1 MSFQIGD
8 IIGTYK
14 IIESLGSGGMG
25 EVFKVEHTITRRIEA
40 MKILT
45 TDGSFTPDHD
55 QRFLREIQ
63 LQAKLN
69 HPNIAAVHNAFWQ
82 DGHLVM
88 TMELVEGAPLRG
100 MLDTGP
106 LALKISL
113 DYACQALLAL
123 DYAHA
128 HGIIHRDISP
138 SNMIVADDGI
148 LKLTD
153 FGLAKSPTDLR
164 LTQAGS
170 LLGSLYYM
178 SPEQVTGRATVEAR
192 ADIYSLGAVLYE
204 MTTGTKVFKSENPFT
219 LMLAHVEQPPVAP
232 SEVNPQLSPGINEII
247 LKALDKDPEKRF
259 QSAELFRC
267 ALEGAADAAAESH
280 RPSPVIA
287 AARQGSR
294 LVVLAEPRHERMAEA
309 EGATPALFA
318 FGPAILRSPV
328 LRIAAALVL
337 VAVLSYPWWPSGSP
351 ASQPTTEREAAGAL
365 LPASVQPPASPSSM
379 PDRAEPVKMASKA
392 NANTYASASKPSGM
406 TSRRPTARA
415 KPEPEIKKSKG
426 RGFWRAMGRVV
437 RPRKRAESDPSEDGT
452 R

>member
-8 IIGTYK
+8 IVGTYK

-25 EVFKVEHTITRRIEA
+25 EVFRVEHTITRRIEA

-45 TDGSFTPDHD
+45 ADGTSTPDHD

-88 TMELVEGAPLRG
+88 TMELVEGQPLRG
-100 MLDTGP
+100 MLNAGP
-106 LALKISL
+106 LPLKISL

-123 DYAHA
+123 DHAHA

-164 LTQAGS
+164 LTQTGS
-170 LLGSLYYM
+170 MLGSLYYM
-178 SPEQVTGRATVEAR
+178 SPEQVTGRATVDAR

-232 SEVNPQLSPGINEII
+232 GELNPRLSAGINEII
-247 LKALDKDPEKRF
+247 LKALEKDPEKRF

-267 ALEGAADAAAESH
+267 ALEGPAAESH

-287 AARQGSR
+287 AARQGNR
-294 LVVLAEPRHERMAEA
+294 LVVLAERRPERIAEV
-309 EGATPALFA
+309 EQGAVPALFA

-337 VAVLSYPWWPSGSP
+337 VAVLSYPWWASGS
-351 ASQPTTEREAAGAL
+351 AAVERTAEREAATMV
-365 LPASVQPPASPSSM
+365 LPASAQPPAMPSAM
-379 PDRAEPVKMASKA
+379 PERVEPVKMASR
-392 NANTYASASKPSGM
+392 PSGV
-406 TSRRPTARA
+406 TSRGPTARA
-415 KPEPEIKKSKG
+415 KPDPEIKKSKG

-437 RPRKRAESDPSEDGT
+437 RPRRRAESDQSADGT

>member
-45 TDGSFTPDHD
+45 ADGTFTPDHD
-55 QRFLREIQ
+55 QRFLREIR

-100 MLDTGP
+100 MLNTGP

-164 LTQAGS
+164 LTQTGS

-219 LMLAHVEQPPVAP
+219 LMLAHVEQLPVAP
-232 SEVNPQLSPGINEII
+232 SEVNPRLSAGINEII

-267 ALEGAADAAAESH
+267 ALEGAADAAAGSH
-280 RPSPVIA
+280 RPALVIPA
-287 AARQGSR
+287 GRHVNR
-294 LVVLAEPRHERMAEA
+294 RTVLAEPQPERMAEA
-309 EGATPALFA
+309 EQGAVPALSA

-337 VAVLSYPWWPSGSP
+337 VAVLSYPWWPSGS
-351 ASQPTTEREAAGAL
+351 AAGERTAEREAATVV
-365 LPASVQPPASPSSM
+365 LPASVQPPALPSAM
-379 PDRAEPVKMASKA
+379 PDRVEPVKMASR
-392 NANTYASASKPSGM
+392 PSGV
-406 TSRRPTARA
+406 TSRGPTVRA
-415 KPEPEIKKSKG
+415 KPDPEIKKSKG

-437 RPRKRAESDPSEDGT
+437 RPRKRGESDQSEDGT